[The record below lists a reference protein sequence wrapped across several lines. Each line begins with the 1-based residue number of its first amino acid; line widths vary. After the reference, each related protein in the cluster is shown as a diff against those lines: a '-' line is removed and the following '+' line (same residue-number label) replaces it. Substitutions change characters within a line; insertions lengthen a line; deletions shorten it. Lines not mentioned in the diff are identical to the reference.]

1 MSKILSGYSYYA
13 LPNQSMPEYFDFV
26 LHFHNAVLDYY
37 TIENGDNIQIRWS
50 GRDQEGKMEH
60 SIFCL
65 DEHGKYEY
73 TFSEEQEKELC
84 ERNTEIR
91 LILQDGEKIYES
103 VYE

>member
-1 MSKILSGYSYYA
+1 
-13 LPNQSMPEYFDFV
+13 
-26 LHFHNAVLDYY
+26 
-37 TIENGDNIQIRWS
+37 
-50 GRDQEGKMEH
+50 MEH

-65 DEHGKYEY
+65 DEHGTYEY

-84 ERNTEIR
+84 EGNTEIR

>member
-1 MSKILSGYSYYA
+1 MRCQISQCRSILISCFISTPPY
-13 LPNQSMPEYFDFV
+13 
-26 LHFHNAVLDYY
+26 LDYY

-73 TFSEEQEKELC
+73 TFSEEQEKELY

>member
-1 MSKILSGYSYYA
+1 
-13 LPNQSMPEYFDFV
+13 
-26 LHFHNAVLDYY
+26 
-37 TIENGDNIQIRWS
+37 
-50 GRDQEGKMEH
+50 MEH